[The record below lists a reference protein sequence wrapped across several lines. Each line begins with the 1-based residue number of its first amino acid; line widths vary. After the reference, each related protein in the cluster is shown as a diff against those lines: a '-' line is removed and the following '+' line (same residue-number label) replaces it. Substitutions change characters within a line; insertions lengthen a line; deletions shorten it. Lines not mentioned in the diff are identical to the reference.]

1 MRFPKRLPF
10 SRCFSMSGV
19 RMSGTC
25 SRKYPAPAW
34 LLTFT
39 PNSRSRSTHCHTMDR
54 DTPTSFAIRAPL
66 ITMVAFSASN
76 VSNPASRLSVV
87 PGKDSWVIGSR
98 RTPSRRLSL
107 RSLDAV
113 HKQAEVCGR
122 RRVREHPRRK
132 KVRASLRVSARVL
145 ERDPPGDFDHA
156 FRAYSARNFHAR
168 RRAFRSHVVQQHR
181 LRPGLES
188 VNQFFLIANLDLH
201 RQRSR
206 ADDLRV
212 QPGRIVSTRGPW
224 RWCLW

>member
-19 RMSGTC
+19 RISGTC

-34 LLTFT
+34 LFTFT

-54 DTPTSFAIRAPL
+54 ETPTSFAMRAPL

-76 VSNPASRLSVV
+76 VSNP
-87 PGKDSWVIGSR
+87 
-98 RTPSRRLSL
+98 
-107 RSLDAV
+107 
-113 HKQAEVCGR
+113 
-122 RRVREHPRRK
+122 
-132 KVRASLRVSARVL
+132 ASLRVSARVL

-181 LRPGLES
+181 LPPGLES